1 MENYITLMSTDPAL
15 VKAYTEQYQEHLSL
29 CSPVFVSHTDSGNFS
44 SYFSNI
50 RHMKGTIFE
59 KSASLSVCTLP
70 RELLHLCIQQT
81 DDKDGKK
88 AYELYLNEIPE
99 FEKRL
104 SCESYVDIAPL
115 ATAAEIRTGKIPVPI
130 PFGTC
135 ASRPCYTPETY
146 ILHLKNILR
155 LMEQYE
161 NYRFFPFPNKFS
173 SDYHLIVNEFGLA
186 LLTGTSVPELILEIH
201 NGEIMNAY
209 QEHLHQFVE
218 QLGSYYTQKENVR
231 AILSHFISELS
242 ES

>member
-81 DDKDGKK
+81 NDKDGKK

-115 ATAAEIRTGKIPVPI
+115 ATAANTHREN
-130 PFGTC
+130 
-135 ASRPCYTPETY
+135 PC
-146 ILHLKNILR
+146 
-155 LMEQYE
+155 
-161 NYRFFPFPNKFS
+161 
-173 SDYHLIVNEFGLA
+173 
-186 LLTGTSVPELILEIH
+186 
-201 NGEIMNAY
+201 
-209 QEHLHQFVE
+209 
-218 QLGSYYTQKENVR
+218 
-231 AILSHFISELS
+231 SHSFWYL
-242 ES
+242 